1 MPAQILGVPG
11 VDGAAAPSEVEVLL
25 RSRRV
30 RTVYQR
36 LVDLSS
42 GATVGFE
49 ALTRGPAGPLEAPT
63 ALFDAAYGA
72 GRVAELDWIARAS
85 AFRTALEAGLD
96 RDLSWFVNTEPA
108 SMRTACPPDLR
119 PIVSAARYGLRV
131 VMEVT
136 ERAVTADPA
145 ALLAGVRNAREAGWS
160 IALDDVGADPASLA
174 MMPFLRPDVI
184 KLDLRLIQDRPSL
197 EIARTVNAVLA
208 QSERTGATILAEGIE
223 TAEHADIARAMGATV
238 GQGWLFD
245 RPGPLPTAAGPVTPL
260 AVPLPHAPSGAA
272 ATPSGVAGT
281 PFEAVA
287 AHRPVNRTRKDL
299 LLPMS
304 FHLEHTGLDPHEPIV
319 LLGCFQHT
327 GHFTPR
333 TRVRYTDLARTAAF
347 VGALGAGMPI
357 GPAPGVRG
365 ADLPADDPLRGE
377 WNVIAIGPT
386 FAGALVARDCGDSG
400 PDAARRFD
408 YAITHDRD
416 LVIEAANT
424 LLGRLLPR

>member
-1 MPAQILGVPG
+1 MPAQMLTVPG
-11 VDGAAAPSEVEVLL
+11 VGGAAAPSEVEVLL

-36 LVDLSS
+36 LVDLAS

-49 ALTRGPAGPLEAPT
+49 ALTRGPAGPLEAPS
-63 ALFDAAYGA
+63 ALFHAAYGE
-72 GRVAELDWIARAS
+72 GRVAELDWVARAS
-85 AFRTALEAGLD
+85 ALRTALDAGLD

-119 PIVSAARYGLRV
+119 PIVSAAREGLRV

-145 ALLAGVRNAREAGWS
+145 ALLAGVERARAAGWS

-184 KLDLRLIQDRPSL
+184 KLDLRLIQNRPSL

-245 RPGPLPTAAGPVTPL
+245 RPGPLPAAAGLVTPL
-260 AVPLPHAPSGAA
+260 ATGGAPTPRGAP
-272 ATPSGVAGT
+272 ATPFA
-281 PFEAVA
+281 AVA

-304 FHLEHTGLDPHEPIV
+304 FHLEHAGLDPNEPIV

-327 GHFTPR
+327 GHFTPM
-333 TRVRYTDLARTAAF
+333 TRHRYADLARTAAF
-347 VGALGAGMPI
+347 VGALGAGMPVA
-357 GPAPGVRG
+357 PAPGVRG
-365 ADLPADDPLRGE
+365 ADLADDDPLRGE
-377 WNVIAIGPT
+377 WNVIAIGSR
-386 FAGALVARDCGDSG
+386 FAGALVARDCGDTG

-424 LLGRLLPR
+424 LLTRLLPR